1 MQKENFIPKCIS
13 LFIFPALKE
22 KLECASLNS
31 ATVLPIF
38 SILIIN
44 PSTNQNNNTATPK
57 TRTRTRTRTKKGGK
71 EKDEKCHF

>member
-13 LFIFPALKE
+13 LFYFPALKV

-31 ATVLPIF
+31 ATVLPIL

-44 PSTNQNNNTATPK
+44 PSKNQNNNTATPK
-57 TRTRTRTRTKKGGK
+57 TRTRTRTKKGAK
-71 EKDEKCHF
+71 EKDEK

>member
-13 LFIFPALKE
+13 LFIFPALKK

-57 TRTRTRTRTKKGGK
+57 TRTRTKKGEK
-71 EKDEKCHF
+71 EKD